1 MRTLLTVLSLFAVTG
16 CVPKA
21 PAAFTAPDHVRAV
34 RDQIDWD
41 VAGAQASAQMADF
54 LRIESVNPI
63 ASNPTGQRD
72 AAQFLADILAE
83 DGIRSDIVEY
93 RPGHVNLIATLPG
106 SGEQAPLCLLS
117 HLDVVP
123 GDAEHW
129 DNPPYSGTVDDEG
142 RIWGRGALDMKSL
155 GLMEAL
161 TMSYL
166 ARLNV
171 PLNRD
176 IILLAVSDEEVDNTG
191 ARWVA
196 DNWDDFGC
204 SHLINE
210 GGIGVEDALFDGQA
224 AYFISVG
231 EKGTAWVDI
240 VATGEPSHGSTPL
253 PDQSPDRLISALS
266 DLDRRK
272 VRYRIPEPMYELLD
286 AVGRHQRGLTGAVL
300 TRPFWVRTLAKG
312 KLMRE
317 PAVRATASNTCNVTG
332 MLGAGSHNT
341 VSGRS
346 VAHYDC
352 RLQPET
358 KPEAFVEELRALIRT
373 EGVHIEEVGL
383 VQGSW
388 SPIDDPLYEAI
399 AKYTT
404 EGQPDAV
411 AGPVLSVGFTDSILL
426 RPLGVHA
433 YGIAPIRITQDEAFS
448 MHGHNEYIR
457 EDDLRDGLY
466 RLLSIVTDQATTT
479 DPQVAH

>member
-1 MRTLLTVLSLFAVTG
+1 MRTLLTVLSLTVATG

-41 VAGAQASAQMADF
+41 AATEQATEQMADF

-63 ASNPTGQRD
+63 AANPTGQRD

-93 RPGHVNLIATLPG
+93 RPGFVNLIATLPG
-106 SGEQAPLCLLS
+106 SGEQEPLCLLS

-155 GLMEAL
+155 GLMQAL
-161 TMSYL
+161 TMAYL
-166 ARLNV
+166 ARLDV

-176 IILLAVSDEEVDNTG
+176 IILLAVSDEEVDNSG

-196 DNWDDFGC
+196 DNWSDIGC

-210 GGIGVEDALFDGQA
+210 GGIGIEDALFDGQA

-231 EKGTAWVDI
+231 EKGTAWVDV

-253 PDQSPDRLISALS
+253 PDQSPDRLMSALD
-266 DLDRRK
+266 DLERRR

-286 AVGRHQRGLTGAVL
+286 AAGRHKRGLTGAVL

-312 KLMRE
+312 QLLKE
-317 PAVRATASNTCNVTG
+317 PAVRATASDTCNVTG
-332 MLGAGSHNT
+332 LLGAGSHNT
-341 VSGRS
+341 VASRS
-346 VAHYDC
+346 AAHYDC

-358 KPEAFVEELRALIRT
+358 DPHAFVDGLRDLIRT
-373 EGVHIEEVGL
+373 DGVHIEEVGL

-388 SPIDDPLYEAI
+388 SPIDDPLYKAI
-399 AKYTT
+399 VQYST
-404 EGQPDAV
+404 EGQPDAI

-457 EDDLRDGLY
+457 AEDLRDGLY
-466 RLLSIVTDQATTT
+466 RLLSIVTDQSTTPT
-479 DPQVAH
+479 AP